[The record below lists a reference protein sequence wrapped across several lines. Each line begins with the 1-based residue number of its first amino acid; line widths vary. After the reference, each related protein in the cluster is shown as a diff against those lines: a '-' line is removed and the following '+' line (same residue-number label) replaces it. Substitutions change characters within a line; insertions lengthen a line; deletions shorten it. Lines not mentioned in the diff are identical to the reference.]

1 MTLRMGG
8 DANVPGLACCPD
20 GRSAE
25 LELAGDGGLSV
36 FLDVA
41 SAPRALGGRF
51 ADSLIRTATRRHA
64 RLSSIPQS
72 SYQPDAVADAQPMLS
87 PRPWGRILERVPTT
101 PVAQATTLRAAPYVL
116 LIAASALASGLAV
129 HAGDGVISLRSIQS
143 AVVLAAFGVAA
154 ELLNYQSRG
163 GASRSIAF
171 IPFAAT
177 ALLAPNGVTLV
188 IIGLAVALVQLF
200 CRRHWLKSIFNVA
213 QIILAT
219 SAAILTYRSAGGTA
233 LAELRNIGIIETLWL
248 AMVPSF
254 LMMTALIFVNSATV
268 SGVIALTEGRKLF
281 TVWRASTLNSAPF
294 YFLTTLVTFYL
305 AWLYAQLGP
314 AGAIGL
320 VIPLVGI
327 RQLYKTTTE
336 LTNVTEELLDLMV
349 AAIEARDPYTS
360 GHSKRVARA
369 SRIIAQS
376 LGMKAA
382 EVERVGVAA
391 LLHDVGKI
399 DEAFAPILA
408 KEGRLTPD
416 EWELMK
422 RHPVRSAELV
432 GMLSSLQ
439 DVVKPVRHHHEN
451 YDGTGYPSGLKGEEI
466 PTASRIIMFAD
477 TLDAMTTDRPY
488 RKALGMNEARAEF
501 VKFRGRQFDPRIC
514 DRVVSDEVWADL
526 YASFSDAAIAARQK
540 AS

>member
-1 MTLRMGG
+1 
-8 DANVPGLACCPD
+8 
-20 GRSAE
+20 
-25 LELAGDGGLSV
+25 
-36 FLDVA
+36 
-41 SAPRALGGRF
+41 
-51 ADSLIRTATRRHA
+51 
-64 RLSSIPQS
+64 
-72 SYQPDAVADAQPMLS
+72 MLS

-116 LIAASALASGLAV
+116 LIAAVALAAALAV
-129 HAGDGVISLRSIQS
+129 RAGDGAISGRSVQS
-143 AVVLAAFGVAA
+143 AVILAALGVAA
-154 ELLNYQSRG
+154 ELLNYQNRG

-177 ALLAPNGVTLV
+177 ALLAPNAVTLIV
-188 IIGLAVALVQLF
+188 ITVAVSLVQLF
-200 CRRHWLKSIFNVA
+200 YKRHWLKSIFNVA
-213 QIILAT
+213 QIVLAT
-219 SAAILTYRSAGGTA
+219 SAAILTYRSSGGVPLTELSNSGLIATA
-233 LAELRNIGIIETLWL
+233 KVALP
-248 AMVPSF
+248 PSL
-254 LMMTALIFVNSATV
+254 LMMVALVFVNTITV
-268 SGVIALTEGRKLF
+268 SGVIALTEGRKLLA
-281 TVWRASTLNSAPF
+281 VWRANTLSTAPF

-314 AGAIGL
+314 AGAVGL
-320 VIPLVGI
+320 AIPLVGI

-360 GHSKRVARA
+360 GHSKRVAKA

-376 LGMKAA
+376 LGMRAA
-382 EVERVGVAA
+382 EIERVGVAA

-451 YDGTGYPSGLKGEEI
+451 FDGTGYPCGLKGEEI
-466 PTASRIIMFAD
+466 PVASRIIMFAD

-501 VKFRGRQFDPRIC
+501 LKFRGRQFDPNIC
-514 DRVVSDEVWADL
+514 DCVISDEVWARI
-526 YASFSDAAIAARQK
+526 YASFAESAAAGRQK